1 MSTAGIETVLA
12 ENVLTVRLARPQKMN
27 ALTLVEIAALQ
38 DVFRSSAADEDVRCL
53 VLTGVGRAFCAG
65 RDISDAAPGEDAGAL
80 LADHINPMLMDLH
93 DHPKPTIAA
102 VNGAAMGVGLGL
114 ALACDIVFAGES
126 AQFSSP
132 FAKLGGALDTGGH
145 YYLPRRLSIGRVFE
159 MVYTGAPIGGAEA
172 VRLGLADRL
181 APDGV
186 LQAAAERLARQIA
199 AGPQA
204 AFQGQKAIL
213 RRSGQ
218 MGLTEV
224 LAEEAQLQGALAA
237 TPEYAEGIR
246 AFHAKQPADFRAV
259 SRARRTQEA

>member
-1 MSTAGIETVLA
+1 MSREIVTTLEN
-12 ENVLTVRLARPQKMN
+12 NVLTIRLARPEKMN
-27 ALTLVEIAALQ
+27 ALTVANIATLREAFA
-38 DVFRSSAADEDVRCL
+38 DAAVNDDVRCI
-53 VLTGVGRAFCAG
+53 VVTGEGRAFCAG
-65 RDISDAAPGEDAGAL
+65 RDISDAQPNEDAHAL
-80 LADHINPMLMDLH
+80 LADHINPMLLALH
-93 DHPKPTIAA
+93 HNPKPTVSA

-145 YYLPRRLSIGRVFE
+145 YYLPRRLSLGRVFE
-159 MVYTGAPIGGAEA
+159 MIYTAAPIGGVQA

-186 LQAAAERLARQIA
+186 LQASVQRLARQIA

-213 RRSGQ
+213 RQIDS
-218 MGLTEV
+218 LSLEDV
-224 LAEEAQLQGALAA
+224 LAAEARLQGALAS
-237 TPEYAEGIR
+237 TPEYAEGVR
-246 AFHAKQPADFRAV
+246 AFREKRPADFRAAGRV
-259 SRARRTQEA
+259 GAEQ